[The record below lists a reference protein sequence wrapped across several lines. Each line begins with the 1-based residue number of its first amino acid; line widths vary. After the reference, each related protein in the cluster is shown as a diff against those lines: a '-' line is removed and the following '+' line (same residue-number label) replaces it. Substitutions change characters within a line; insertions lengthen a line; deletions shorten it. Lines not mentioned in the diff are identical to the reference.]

1 MKVSVII
8 PAFNQTA
15 KLMRSLATLR
25 AQSIPLHEIIVVDDG
40 SKTPIESQPG
50 IIVTRLER
58 EPVHRGSSA
67 AKNHGARLATGDYL
81 CFADSDILH
90 MPDAMESLVASLPE
104 WEYNTLINVFR
115 VSLPRGYHKKY
126 YASMDRLDKSCS
138 DTVLHTD
145 PDMTIGATCWE
156 QNCGII
162 NRNYFWSLG
171 GYDESTFRSW
181 GFNNQDLC
189 ARVILDGG
197 HVTSHISRVSTGKR
211 LYCYH
216 IWHRAPRGDK
226 QAKREWTG
234 KWGEEFSAT
243 WMRRLYALV
252 ESGDVSIYEHN
263 IRRAA

>member
-1 MKVSVII
+1 MRLSVVI

-15 KLMRSLATLR
+15 KLARSLATLR
-25 AQSIPLHEIIVVDDG
+25 AQTVQPHEIIVVDDG

-50 IIVTRLER
+50 IIVTRIER

-67 AKNHGARLATGDYL
+67 AKNHGARIATGDTL

-90 MPDAMESLVASLPE
+90 MPDMVESVQATWPE
-104 WEYNTLINVFR
+104 WDRSTLLNVFR
-115 VSLPRGYHKKY
+115 ISLPRGYQKRY
-126 YASMDRLDKSCS
+126 YS
-138 DTVLHTD
+138 DMAHLEVACENILVD
-145 PDMTIGATCWE
+145 PDMQRATVCWE

-162 NRNYFWSLG
+162 NREYFAHLG
-171 GYDESTFRSW
+171 GYDETAFPSW

-197 HVTSHISRVSTGKR
+197 HVTSGIRRLSTQRR

-226 QAKREWTG
+226 QAKREWIA
-234 KWGEEFSAT
+234 KWGEEFSAS
-243 WMRRLYALV
+243 WMRRLYGLV
-252 ESGDVSIYEHN
+252 ETGDVSEYAHN

>member
-1 MKVSVII
+1 MKLSLII
-8 PAFNQTA
+8 PAFNQPA
-15 KLMRSLATLR
+15 KLARSLATLR
-25 AQSIPLHEIIVVDDG
+25 AQTVQPHEIIVVDDG
-40 SKTPIESQPG
+40 SKMPIEPQPG

-67 AKNHGARLATGDYL
+67 AKNHGARLATGDTL

-90 MPDAMESLVASLPE
+90 MPDALESIATVLHE
-104 WEYNTLINVFR
+104 WDTSTLIDIFR
-115 VSLPRGYHKKY
+115 ISLPRGYHKKY
-126 YASMDRLDKSCS
+126 YADMDRMEAAHGSIL
-138 DTVLHTD
+138 VD
-145 PDMTIGATCWE
+145 PDMQRATVCWE

-162 NRNYFWSLG
+162 NRDYFWSLG
-171 GYDESTFRSW
+171 GYDETGFPSW

-197 HVTSHISRVSTGKR
+197 HVTSAIRRMSTGRR

-226 QAKREWTG
+226 QAKREWTA
-234 KWGEEFSAT
+234 KWDEEFSAT
-243 WMRRLYALV
+243 WMRRLYGLV
-252 ESGDVSIYEHN
+252 EAGDISEYAHN